1 LDVER
6 RVLDSEVESLKQRMR
21 QHGPAAGV
29 INDMIHGYL
38 GHKELEIAASEDGYH
53 FRRNGKPM
61 EGSLSEGEKT
71 AIALCYFLARVAAEG
86 RKLKDLIVAVDDPIS
101 SLDTKA
107 LNYAFSIIKGALSD
121 AAQLIMMTHNLHF
134 MNEAKKWLKKK
145 TEKEVGKDKATAT
158 LLFLDA
164 VQEAGTE
171 TRSSSIRIMPALIR
185 EYESEYHYLFH
196 MVLEFSRSP
205 YGKTEYFYFM
215 PKALRK
221 VLEIFLAFKLP
232 GSEGLSSKVENVA
245 KAGYGNRRR
254 RECLPA
260 DNSINTGPSEI
271 ILNKSPRL
279 CHREMDASAQSRWL
293 LGSGEGT
300 RTESRVPAAAIGAR
314 TGGERALAEATG
326 TSAAS

>member
-1 LDVER
+1 
-6 RVLDSEVESLKQRMR
+6 
-21 QHGPAAGV
+21 
-29 INDMIHGYL
+29 
-38 GHKELEIAASEDGYH
+38 
-53 FRRNGKPM
+53 
-61 EGSLSEGEKT
+61 
-71 AIALCYFLARVAAEG
+71 
-86 RKLKDLIVAVDDPIS
+86 
-101 SLDTKA
+101 
-107 LNYAFSIIKGALSD
+107 
-121 AAQLIMMTHNLHF
+121 
-134 MNEAKKWLKKK
+134 
-145 TEKEVGKDKATAT
+145 
-158 LLFLDA
+158 LFLDA

-279 CHREMDASAQSRWL
+279 CHR
-293 LGSGEGT
+293 
-300 RTESRVPAAAIGAR
+300 
-314 TGGERALAEATG
+314 
-326 TSAAS
+326 